1 MRYKEK
7 INMLLQSIERREIRL
22 HDMFEKGIAKAEDV
36 RAVLERNS
44 KDLEK
49 IKYYL
54 SLEA

>member
-22 HDMFEKGIAKAEDV
+22 HDMCEKGIAKMEDV